1 MSIGKRTVQE
11 LLCSVAART
20 PAPGGGAVAAT
31 VGALAAALS
40 EMVINYSR
48 GKPEAGGAEELIE
61 EARRL
66 EAMRDSALAL
76 ADADAEAFTR
86 LSALWKLK
94 PDDERRRSGWND
106 AVTGAI
112 EGHVAGGAGP
122 APARRGKDEP
132 QAAER
137 PRHRGPPG
145 PGRRRRRRLERAYQP
160 SASRRPGA
168 GQGDRAGDE
177 RIARGSAQD
186 RRVDRAGLPG
196 QQNVGCVIPPGGWG

>member
-40 EMVINYSR
+40 EMVVNYSQ

-86 LSALWKLK
+86 LSALWKLE

-112 EGHVAGGAGP
+112 EVPRRVMAASRAVLDLLQRVAGRTSPNLRSDLAI
-122 APARRGKDEP
+122 
-132 QAAER
+132 AALLTR
-137 PRHRGPPG
+137 AAVDAAAWNVRINLPLLDDR
-145 PGRRRRRRLERAYQP
+145 ERARAIEQEM
-160 SASRRPGA
+160 SASLAAARK
-168 GQGDRAGDE
+168 
-177 RIARGSAQD
+177 IAESIEQACLSSN
-186 RRVDRAGLPG
+186 A
-196 QQNVGCVIPPGGWG
+196 